1 MKIIVPM
8 AGRGSRLRPHT
19 LTVPKPLI
27 PIAGKPIVQR
37 LVEDISRVCNENV
50 DEIAFI
56 IGDFGSEIEKN
67 LISIAQSLGAKGTIY
82 HQEEALGTAH
92 AILCAKESLIGNVV
106 VAFADTLFK
115 ADFTLDNS
123 ADGIIWV
130 KQIEN
135 PSAFGVVKLNE
146 NNEIT
151 DFIEKPETFVSDLAI
166 IGIYYFKNGEQ
177 LCNELQYL
185 IDNNIKEKGEFQ
197 LTNALENMKAKGVKF
212 KPGEVTEWLDCG
224 NKDVTVN
231 TNKKVL
237 SLNKEYNNV
246 PKSDKFINSVI
257 IPPCFIGKDVSLKD
271 AVIGPHVSIGNGSK
285 IEKCVIENTIIQED
299 SIITNSVI
307 KNAMIGNKVVYN
319 GTPKDLSI
327 GDYTVIQ
334 S

>member
-1 MKIIVPM
+1 M
-8 AGRGSRLRPHT
+8 
-19 LTVPKPLI
+19 
-27 PIAGKPIVQR
+27 
-37 LVEDISRVCNENV
+37 
-50 DEIAFI
+50 
-56 IGDFGSEIEKN
+56 
-67 LISIAQSLGAKGTIY
+67 
-82 HQEEALGTAH
+82 
-92 AILCAKESLIGNVV
+92 
-106 VAFADTLFK
+106 
-115 ADFTLDNS
+115 
-123 ADGIIWV
+123 
-130 KQIEN
+130 
-135 PSAFGVVKLNE
+135 
-146 NNEIT
+146 
-151 DFIEKPETFVSDLAI
+151 
-166 IGIYYFKNGEQ
+166 
-177 LCNELQYL
+177 CNELQYL

-231 TNKKVL
+231 TNNKVL

-299 SIITNSVI
+299 YIITNSVI